1 MYRQGRMEQILE
13 EVKNSSGLFG
23 ADDENQ
29 DDQLQGGEESE
40 EDENDSD
47 EQDENDEQDDSQD
60 DDPTAGLKAKNSQLI
75 LAKKDLK
82 QKLREANVKIQKLE
96 AGAEQDED
104 EDKDSDS
111 KVDKRDQTIS
121 AQSETIR
128 SLQLQVAFLSDNTHS
143 WNDPKLAISLIDM
156 DDLDIEED
164 GSISGLKEAL
174 DDLAKNRPYLV
185 KTPEKQQRRKSG
197 DQQQRKSD
205 SATKAAERSKL
216 RSKYNI

>member
-1 MYRQGRMEQILE
+1 MYRQGRMEQIIAE
-13 EVKNSSGLFG
+13 AKNSPGLFG
-23 ADDENQ
+23 ADEDQ

-47 EQDENDEQDDSQD
+47 EQDEDEDKDDSED
-60 DDPTAGLKAKNSQLI
+60 DDPVAGLKAKNSQLI

-104 EDKDSDS
+104 EDKDSNS

-156 DDLDIEED
+156 DDLDVEED

-197 DQQQRKSD
+197 DQQQRKND
-205 SATKAAERSKL
+205 SAARAAERSKL
-216 RSKYNI
+216 RQKYNI